1 MKKDYLKNSN
11 QLGKIVTEMLLL
23 NREKLIENIL
33 SGKEKKEIFEE
44 VYQKG
49 SSRTHKSTC
58 WIKKTWN
65 FSKGTEN

>member
-11 QLGKIVTEMLLL
+11 QLGNIVTEMLLL

-44 VYQKG
+44 V
-49 SSRTHKSTC
+49 
-58 WIKKTWN
+58 
-65 FSKGTEN
+65 